1 MPIITK
7 HASMR
12 LLQRCGVQKK
22 TQAKVVRRA
31 WSRGVTHSESSIDSN
46 LKRWIDGLYLSHRKP
61 NKILLYGNGAYLFK
75 DDILITVIHIPESL
89 QECVNR
95 LRKEKE
101 FELNKQKG
109 EKNV

>member
-1 MPIITK
+1 MAILTK

-12 LLQRCGVQKK
+12 MSQRCGIQKK

-31 WSRGVTHSESSIDSN
+31 WRHGLTHSESSVDPN
-46 LKRWIDGLYLSHRKP
+46 LKRWIDGLYLSQRKP

-89 QECVNR
+89 QENVNR
-95 LRKEKE
+95 LRKEKG
-101 FELNKQKG
+101 FRLNK
-109 EKNV
+109 

>member
-1 MPIITK
+1 MAILTK

-12 LLQRCGVQKK
+12 MSQRCGIQKK

-31 WSRGVTHSESSIDSN
+31 WRHGLTHSESSVDPN
-46 LKRWIDGLYLSHRKP
+46 LKRWIDGLYLSQRKP

-75 DDILITVIHIPESL
+75 DEVLLTVIHIPESL

-95 LRKEKE
+95 LRETKGNR
-101 FELNKQKG
+101 LNK
-109 EKNV
+109 

>member
-1 MPIITK
+1 MAILTK

-12 LLQRCGVQKK
+12 MLQRCGIQKK

-31 WSRGVTHSESSIDSN
+31 WRHGLTHSESSVDSN

-75 DDILITVIHIPESL
+75 DDVLITVILIPESL
-89 QECVNR
+89 QKSVNQLRETKGNR
-95 LRKEKE
+95 LNR
-101 FELNKQKG
+101 
-109 EKNV
+109 